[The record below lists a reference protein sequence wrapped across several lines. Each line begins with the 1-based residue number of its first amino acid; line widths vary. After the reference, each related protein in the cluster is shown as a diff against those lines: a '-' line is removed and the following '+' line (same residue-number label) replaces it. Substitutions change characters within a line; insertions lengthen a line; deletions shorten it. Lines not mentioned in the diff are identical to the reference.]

1 VRTTINIDDK
11 LLRSLKAEAERSGTS
26 LTQFVN
32 RVLEIGLMKM
42 SPPSD
47 VAPRPLPTF
56 SMGDASF
63 PLDKALRFASDLED
77 EEIVR
82 KLDLRK

>member
-1 VRTTINIDDK
+1 MRTTLNIDDK
-11 LLRSLKAEAERSGTS
+11 LLRSLKAEAERTGTS

-32 RVLEIGLMKM
+32 RVLEIGLTKIA
-42 SPPSD
+42 PPPQA
-47 VAPRPLPTF
+47 APLPLPTF
-56 SMGDASF
+56 SMGEASF

-77 EEIVR
+77 EETVR